1 MISLDYAEVVWH
13 LNAYCKMQC
22 TYCQPQFKSGELS
35 NTLDQYL
42 SVVQKLQDT
51 RYKHHAKVL
60 WKIGG
65 GEPLHF
71 PHLGTVLKKIKEKS
85 SIVRLESSGDD
96 NWFSLYSVLNLIDE
110 VNLTYHEWQN
120 DDVFGFILDQCQEK
134 NKPVSIAV
142 PLRPG
147 LIVESRNKVQH
158 FKDMGY
164 TCREQ
169 ILYGT
174 DGKLYKGYS
183 QVDSNRIHGRPD
195 DWLPEPVVVDV
206 SKPNPA
212 HIDLSVLNN
221 KDPVYTGKP
230 CYAGVDWLF
239 INSKGFASYSQCGG
253 RSEHFNVFDPNW
265 QPPSDHFPCNVNQ
278 CRNTLDREKIRII
291 SN

>member
-22 TYCQPQFKSGELS
+22 TYCQPQFKNGELGKS
-35 NTLDQYL
+35 LDQYL
-42 SVVQKLQDT
+42 SIVQKLQDT
-51 RYKHHAKVL
+51 RYKHHSKIL

-71 PHLGTVLKKIKEKS
+71 PQLAGVLKKIKEKP
-85 SIVRLESSGDD
+85 SIVRLETSGDD
-96 NWFSLYSVLNLIDE
+96 NWFSLYGVLNLIDE

-120 DDVFGFILDQCQEK
+120 DDVFGFILEQCQEK
-134 NKPVSIAV
+134 QKPVSIVV
-142 PLRPG
+142 PLLPG
-147 LIVESRNKVQH
+147 HIIESRNKVQH

-164 TCREQ
+164 FCKEQ
-169 ILYGT
+169 ILYELG
-174 DGKLYKGYS
+174 GQLYKGYS
-183 QVDSNRIHGRPD
+183 RVDINRIFGRPD
-195 DWLPEPVVVDV
+195 DWTPEPVIIDA
-206 SKPNPA
+206 SKPDPA
-212 HIDLSVLNN
+212 YIDLSVLNS

-253 RSEHFNVFDPNW
+253 RSEHFNVFDPDW
-265 QPPSDHFPCNVNQ
+265 QPPADHFPCNVNQ
-278 CRNTLDREKIRII
+278 CRNSLDREKIRII